1 MGPLR
6 WAPDGEVTPMD
17 LYIIPGACS
26 LAVNIALREAGVR
39 FNIRTVDGATKR
51 TDHDE
56 DFYAINSKGY
66 VPALRLDN
74 GEVLTENAAILQF
87 VADRYPAA
95 RLAPPSGTIE
105 RQRLVE
111 WLGFINSE
119 IHKGFS
125 PLFDSGAGEEVRRY
139 VQGRLEKRLGWLQEQ
154 VGSKPFLIGDRFT
167 VADAYLFTVLGWGA
181 EVGVDIAR
189 WSNLPRYYANIEFR
203 PAVRAALQSEGLLQ

>member
-1 MGPLR
+1 
-6 WAPDGEVTPMD
+6 MD

-39 FNIRTVDGATKR
+39 FNIRTVDGGTKQ
-51 TDHDE
+51 TDHGE
-56 DFYAINSKGY
+56 DFKAINSKGY

-74 GEVLTENAAILQF
+74 GQVLTENAAILQF
-87 VADRYPAA
+87 IADRYPAA
-95 RLAPPSGTIE
+95 GLAPPAGTIE
-105 RQRLVE
+105 RQRLIE

-125 PLFDSGAGEEVRRY
+125 PLFDSGAGDEVRRY

-154 VGSKPFLIGDRFT
+154 LGPRSFLVGDRFT

-189 WSNLPRYYANIEFR
+189 WSDLPRYYANIELR
-203 PAVRAALQSEGLLQ
+203 PAVRSALQSEGLLQ

>member
-1 MGPLR
+1 
-6 WAPDGEVTPMD
+6 MD

-39 FNIRTVDGATKR
+39 FNIRTVDGSTKQ
-51 TDHDE
+51 TDHGE
-56 DFYAINSKGY
+56 DFNAINSKGY

-74 GEVLTENAAILQF
+74 GHVLTESSAILQF
-87 VADRYPAA
+87 VADQYPAA

-105 RQRLVE
+105 RQRLTE
-111 WLGFINSE
+111 WLAFISSE

-125 PLFDSGAGEEVRRY
+125 PLFDSGAGQEVRRY
-139 VQGRLEKRLGWLQEQ
+139 VQGRLEKRLGLLQEQ
-154 VGSKPFLIGDRFT
+154 IGSRTFLMGDHFT

-189 WSNLPRYYANIEFR
+189 WSDLPRYYANIELR

>member
-1 MGPLR
+1 
-6 WAPDGEVTPMD
+6 MD

-56 DFYAINSKGY
+56 DFNAINSKGY
-66 VPALRLDN
+66 VPALRLDT

-95 RLAPPSGTIE
+95 RLAPPSGTLE
-105 RQRLVE
+105 RQRLTE
-111 WLGFINSE
+111 WLSFINSE

-125 PLFDSGAGEEVRRY
+125 PLFDSGAGLEVRRY

-154 VGSKPFLIGDRFT
+154 IAPREFLMGDRFT

-181 EVGVDIAR
+181 EVGVDLAR
-189 WSNLPRYYANIEFR
+189 WSDLPRYYANIELR
-203 PAVRAALQSEGLLQ
+203 PAVRAALESEGLLQ